1 MTNFVSSEALGMK
14 LVADLLA
21 WASAF
26 LLGVLSGMAYVSN
39 MAGSLQLEA
48 RLFTPSKLVL
58 AASMLCLIL
67 ALIIRTKNRRAT

>member
-1 MTNFVSSEALGMK
+1 MTNEISNEVLGMK

-26 LLGVLSGMAYVSN
+26 LLGVLGGMTWVSN
-39 MAGSLQLEA
+39 MAESLRLDA
-48 RLFTPSKLVL
+48 LLFTPSQLVL

-67 ALIIRTKNRRAT
+67 ALIIRSKTRRAT